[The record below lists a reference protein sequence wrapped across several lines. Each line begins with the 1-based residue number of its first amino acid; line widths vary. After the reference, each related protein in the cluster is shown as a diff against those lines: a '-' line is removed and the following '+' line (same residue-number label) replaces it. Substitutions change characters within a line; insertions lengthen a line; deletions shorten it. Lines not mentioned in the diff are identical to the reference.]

1 MRKSAKINSKK
12 QNKKINNLIRIACI
26 TSALAAYSSSIYAAV
41 VGNNTLPTGQ
51 NWLHGQV
58 TITTPSN
65 NIMNIVQN
73 EQNAV
78 IKWDDFSIGANAEVN
93 FSRENGGNFNVLNY
107 VDSGKVS
114 QIYGGI
120 NAKDGNVFVVNTA
133 GAIIGKSAQINV
145 GSLYVSNKKMNDG
158 ELEAFYN
165 GGDNPTINGFV
176 TGAEIMSLGNI
187 NANKVTFD
195 GDRIVLDIN
204 RLVTNGEQM
213 NARNIIVNTSDKDNK
228 DNIVLGYDAYDEE
241 KGYEYTDKNNKTT
254 VIATVN
260 GSGFTKENGYMWV
273 KTLDQLQEMKTN
285 LKGNYAL
292 NDSIDAIPTN
302 KWNDGK
308 GFESI
313 GKEGN
318 PFKGKFD
325 GLDYNIFGLTINRNE
340 EDNVGLF
347 GYTEGAT
354 INNVTLV
361 SGNIIG
367 GDNVGSVVGYAK
379 NTNISNVTNSVEVS
393 GNSNVGGV
401 VGNFESEDGSN
412 ELKNIVNIG
421 VTKGY
426 ASVGGIA
433 GNMNG
438 GKLTGQSYNLG
449 AVTGIG
455 KEDENIQLNDYS
467 HDIGGLVGSAAN
479 VQLGDGETQIFNQL
493 NITGGYNVGGIVGR
507 INDEGDKEASSINN
521 AVNNGNV
528 LAVGYTMGS
537 YKYQTSNQE
546 MLGRPSSNRDPIY
559 GEKKEEVRIANAGG
573 IAGSV
578 EGNKDNG
585 KITIENVQN
594 NGDVKTKSE
603 EGRNEGNTDVTYDYY
618 IAGNVGGVVGSAN
631 NVNITDAKNVENNI
645 RGAHNVGGIA
655 GYFENGKIDKALNDG
670 GDIMGTGARNENG
683 WVIETLRS
691 NVTNEAGSNEKFR
704 VGNIGGIVGYLY
716 DGEKEQ
722 TTVSNSGNRGN
733 VHSDKVSGNI
743 SNEDDIADSAKASNV
758 GGIVGKINART
769 KSNLDDIKMNPENAS
784 VSNSY
789 NTGKVQG
796 YTGIGGIAGSM
807 WNGAVTYSYNLGNII
822 SSRKAKDDASGGK
835 NTALN
840 MGGIVGDTTEQT
852 HARAVI
858 YNVFNKGT
866 IGDPDFILSGRH
878 VGGIVGRLSGYVD
891 TSFNNGN
898 IYNSHSIVGGI
909 AGYFVSGGI
918 SNVFNTG
925 NIVVNRS
932 PGGVGS
938 WVGGLVGQA
947 SGYFV
952 GEEQKQL
959 SIENAYNLGVVRGQK
974 YVAGIIAGTDNQS
987 AKDPEMGW
995 TLSLKNVYTTGNI
1008 LADNDAGYII
1018 SSNHN
1023 KVTIEKDNICY
1034 LEPDGIFSYLHE
1046 LKKPNLSY
1054 GDKFDADS
1062 NMKESWQKFIGES
1075 GEDTW
1080 RIYDGTTPI
1089 LNVFKPGTMTS
1100 DYFGNDK
1107 YEDYGKFSDDVQYGT
1122 AYDPFLTIINAKND
1136 VDNINVN
1143 WSDAGF
1149 GITEGLVV
1157 NGAGVSITNF
1167 GQKTGSTV
1175 IKDVLPYGGI
1185 IYSDG
1190 LTSIS
1195 SSDGNNIFLGSAAK
1209 IYGSA
1214 VDINSTGDLIINGLV
1229 QSTGNNE
1236 TLKNNGDVAL
1246 SGNNVTVYGEIK
1258 SAQKDE
1264 NIVINGIEKE
1274 YIEPLYSYGEG
1285 DNIDEDTYLVKYI
1298 AEHLG
1303 RYSDEIA
1310 DYVKKKENEMPTISD
1325 YLAKT
1330 VRSKADGDI
1339 TITANKDNEGKFIDN
1354 GNVKVLFG
1362 NEETGFVNAG
1372 DNLTV
1377 SGNDVYMDSDLLV
1390 GGNLTINGNT
1400 SVLDISNIGK
1410 VQTDKGLIDKGLI
1423 DKGLG
1428 DKGKDL
1434 TDDEKALIGLHKFL
1448 DHFQGDSDS
1457 NTITMKGSNE
1467 EVPSDAMITVD
1478 LWGNGAFDLR
1488 KFDLSEGLAE
1498 ILDKEMH
1505 TLSEDLQKLN
1515 LTING
1520 TGNDNGNA
1528 SRNYV
1533 HIWVSDGEQLKG
1545 IQEQVSELAK
1555 DDQDQSKV
1563 QGFLEGNFAL
1573 KNDIDASA
1581 VEMYESIG
1589 KGVEGGFTGKFDGR
1603 GNRIIGLN
1611 VEDGAGIFNKV
1622 GEGGSVDDVKIYS
1635 SNVSGA
1641 GNVGMVAGTNSGSIT
1656 NITTFGNSVAVSGT
1670 GDSVAEDASGMA
1682 GGIVGTNN
1690 GSITNVSSTSIV
1702 ESISKSGAFHLGGI
1716 AGVNEGAASI
1726 KNSESNSALTIT
1738 AGSSQNTGSIG
1749 GIVGTNKGKLN
1760 QVSSSGIISGLYK
1773 HRGNDKELYH
1783 VASHVGGIAGINS
1796 GTIIEAYNDSIV
1808 AGMLY
1813 VGGVVGK
1820 NTGEI
1825 TNIANATY
1833 VYGGENV
1840 GGIVGYNDG
1849 TITDGRNNG
1858 AIFGAKGIEAD
1869 KEIYRDDDIDKKFTV
1884 FTSTGKN
1891 IGGLVGYSGTN
1902 GKMSNL
1908 VNDMSASI
1916 TGYENVGGIIGE
1928 NHGVLTDSQNL
1939 MNKGTISGVTDVGGI
1954 IGENYGIVA
1963 NINNQNTFDIVIN
1976 KAYGSFNDGYKYFGG
1991 IVGHNVKDDN
2001 ETGIVYNVSNS
2012 GNVKV
2017 EGAQF
2022 VGGVIGQN
2030 DGIVLG
2036 TLANSG
2042 TVQGESNV
2050 GGIIGINNNN
2060 IDAASVESKN
2070 AITYLDNKGIKVDN
2084 GKVVLINGAKVKV
2097 DENGQAKFTEFVLH
2111 ENTVE
2116 GQNNV
2121 GGVIGEKKGNITN
2134 SDVINS
2140 VVAKVQGGNNVG
2152 GIIGVNFGNVEGS
2165 RDQED
2170 NYYANHVYNNG
2181 SVSGGENI
2189 GGLIGSNE
2197 KDSKLEAAYNTG
2209 TVEGKANV
2217 GGIAGTNSGT
2227 ISQVFNN
2234 VMIGNPDNK
2243 QNYTV
2248 GSVEGYT
2255 NVGGLVGVNDGKLQY
2270 AYNSSNVSIQTNGGN
2285 IVGTNGERGVI
2296 IGVYDAYNT
2305 NGTFAGQN
2313 LGVISNSYSVS
2324 QYDKNQ
2330 GVTVLSGEKAKD
2342 SDYYEDGFWEKD
2354 ENGENKTWKFYDGL
2368 TNPLLKVFL
2377 TKATYE
2383 GFDGTFNADNF
2394 KGEDGNNAFDQNDW
2408 LVKVGEYKYNYYLY
2422 SQQIIGSYYEDGNF
2436 NPNNLGYDL
2445 DAVFSAPKQPSFWET
2460 EDKYA
2465 WTWDKKREDR
2475 ERKAELHFVSGG
2487 MEL

>member
-1 MRKSAKINSKK
+1 MNI
-12 QNKKINNLIRIACI
+12 
-26 TSALAAYSSSIYAAV
+26 
-41 VGNNTLPTGQ
+41 GQ
-51 NWLHGQV
+51 NG
-58 TITTPSN
+58 
-65 NIMNIVQN
+65 
-73 EQNAV
+73 QNAV

-93 FSRENGGNFNVLNY
+93 FSRENGKNFNVLNY

-120 NAKDGNVFVVNTA
+120 NAKEGNVFVVNTA

-145 GSLYVSNKKMNDG
+145 GSLYVSNKKMDN
-158 ELEAFYN
+158 EQLKAFYT
-165 GGDNPTINGFV
+165 GGANPTINGSV

-213 NARNIIVNTSDKDNK
+213 VAGNIIVNTSNK

-241 KGYEYTDKNNKTT
+241 KGYEYTDEDEDTYKNNKNT

-260 GSGFTKENGYMWV
+260 GVSFTKENGYMWV
-273 KTLDQLQEMKTN
+273 KTLDQLQAMKTN
-285 LKGNYAL
+285 LAGNYAL

-302 KWNDGK
+302 EWNGGK
-308 GFESI
+308 GFKSI
-313 GKEGN
+313 GSIGEEEN
-318 PFKGKFD
+318 PFTGKFD
-325 GLDYNIFGLTINRNE
+325 GLDYNIFGLTINRDGE
-340 EDNVGLF
+340 ENVGLF
-347 GYTEGAT
+347 GYTDGAT

-361 SGNIIG
+361 AGNITG

-379 NTNISNVTNSVEVS
+379 NTNISNVTNSLEVS

-401 VGNFESEDGSN
+401 VGKFESEDGSN
-412 ELKNIVNIG
+412 KLKNIVNIG

-449 AVTGIG
+449 AVTGIDKKG
-455 KEDENIQLNDYS
+455 VNSQLDDYS

-479 VQLGDGETQIFNQL
+479 AQLGDGKTQIFNQL

-507 INDEGDKEASSINN
+507 INDEKGKAASSIKN
-521 AVNNGNV
+521 AVNNGDV
-528 LAVGYTMGS
+528 LAVGYTMGE
-537 YKYQTSNQE
+537 YKYQTSNQNV
-546 MLGRPSSNRDPIY
+546 LGFGTTENTAME
-559 GEKKEEVRIANAGG
+559 GEKTVNVYVANAGG

-578 EGNKDNG
+578 EGWSDNK
-585 KITIENVQN
+585 IEIQNVQN
-594 NGDVKTKSE
+594 NGDVKTETK
-603 EGRNEGNTDVTYDYY
+603 NEQNKENESVTYDYY
-618 IAGNVGGVVGSAN
+618 IAGNIGGVVGSAN
-631 NVNITDAKNVENNI
+631 NANIKDAKNVENNI

-655 GYFENGKIDKALNDG
+655 GYFENGKIDGALNDG
-670 GDIMGTGARNENG
+670 GDIMGTGARNDEG
-683 WVIETLRS
+683 WVTETLRS
-691 NVTNEAGSNEKFR
+691 NVKENSNAGDKEKFN

-716 DGEKEQ
+716 ERKEEQ

-733 VHSDKVSGNI
+733 VHSDKVSGDI
-743 SNEDDIADSAKASNV
+743 INEKDIADSAKASNV
-758 GGIVGKINART
+758 GGIAGKINAQE
-769 KSNLDDIKMNPENAS
+769 KSDLSAIKNNDKKAS

-789 NTGKVQG
+789 NTGKIQG
-796 YTGIGGIAGSM
+796 YTGVGGVVGSM
-807 WNGAVTYSYNLGNII
+807 WNGAVTYSYNLGNIV
-822 SSRKAKDDASGGK
+822 SSRMAENSGGGGK

-866 IGDPDFILSGRH
+866 IGDPDFKLSGRH

-898 IYNSHSIVGGI
+898 IYNSHGVVGGI
-909 AGYFVSGGI
+909 AGYLVSGGI

-925 NIVVNRS
+925 NITVDRS
-932 PGGVGS
+932 RDSILGS
-938 WVGGLVGQA
+938 AVGGLVGDA

-952 GEEQKQL
+952 GEEQNQL

-974 YVAGIIAGTDNQS
+974 YVAGIIASTNDHS
-987 AKDPEMGW
+987 KTKWE
-995 TLSLKNVYTTGNI
+995 LLLKNVYTTGNI
-1008 LADNDAGYII
+1008 WANESSGYII

-1023 KVTIEKDNICY
+1023 DVAIEPNENNKYNIYY

-1046 LKKPNLSY
+1046 KTNKPNDKY
-1054 GDKFDADS
+1054 GEKFVYDG
-1062 NMKESWQKFIGES
+1062 NEQEKWKEFIDNS
-1075 GEDTW
+1075 GEGTW
-1080 RIYDGTTPI
+1080 RIYDNTTPI

-1100 DYFGNDK
+1100 DYFGKDK
-1107 YEDYGKFSDDVQYGT
+1107 CEDYGNFSYDVQYGT
-1122 AYDPFLTIINAKND
+1122 AYDPFLTIINANE
-1136 VDNINVN
+1136 NINVDWN
-1143 WSDAGF
+1143 AAGF
-1149 GITEGLVV
+1149 GIAEGLVV
-1157 NGAGVSITNF
+1157 NGAGVNITNF
-1167 GQKTGSTV
+1167 GQTTDNTAVKN
-1175 IKDVLPYGGI
+1175 VLPYGGV

-1195 SSDGNNIFLGSAAK
+1195 SGDGNNIFLGSAAK

-1236 TLKNNGDVAL
+1236 TLEKNGDIAL

-1274 YIEPLYSYGEG
+1274 YIEDLYSYGEG
-1285 DNIDEDTYLVKYI
+1285 DTIDKDTYLVKYI

-1303 RYSDEIA
+1303 KCSDEIA
-1310 DYVKKKENEMPTISD
+1310 KYVETKENEMPTISD

-1339 TITANKDNEGKFIDN
+1339 IITANKDNEGKFIDN

-1372 DNLTV
+1372 GNLTV

-1410 VQTDKGLIDKGLI
+1410 VQTDKGLIDNEF
-1423 DKGLG
+1423 G
-1428 DKGKDL
+1428 DKVKDL
-1434 TDDEKALIGLHKFL
+1434 TDDQKALIGLHKFL
-1448 DHFQGDSDS
+1448 DHFQNDKTIIMQDSS
-1457 NTITMKGSNE
+1457 GGNK
-1467 EVPSDAMITVD
+1467 SDAMITVD
-1478 LWGNGAFDLR
+1478 LWGDGAFDLS
-1488 KFDLSEGLAE
+1488 KFDLNDDLAN
-1498 ILDKEMH
+1498 ILAKDKGH

-1520 TGNDNGNA
+1520 KGNTGNDEGAA
-1528 SRNYV
+1528 SRKYV

-1545 IQEQVSELAK
+1545 IQEQVLELANG
-1555 DDQDQSKV
+1555 QDKSKV
-1563 QGFLEGNFAL
+1563 QDFLEGNFAL
-1573 KNDIDASA
+1573 KNDIDASD
-1581 VEMYESIG
+1581 VDDYKSIG
-1589 KGVEGGFTGKFDGR
+1589 EGVEGGFTGKFDGR

-1611 VEDGAGIFNKV
+1611 IEGGAGIFNKI

-1670 GDSVAEDASGMA
+1670 VSGMA
-1682 GGIVGTNN
+1682 GGIVGNNN

-1702 ESISKSGAFHLGGI
+1702 ESTSQENAAFHLGGI
-1716 AGVNEGAASI
+1716 AGVNEGAALI

-1738 AGSSQNTGSIG
+1738 ADSSENTGSIG
-1749 GIVGTNKGKLN
+1749 GIVGTNKGELN

-1869 KEIYRDDDIDKKFTV
+1869 KAIYRDDDIDKKFPV
-1884 FTSTGKN
+1884 STSTGKN

-1954 IGENYGIVA
+1954 IGENYGIVS

-1976 KAYGSFNDGYKYFGG
+1976 KAYESSNDGYKYFGG
-1991 IVGHNVKDDN
+1991 IVGHNVKDNN

-2042 TVQGESNV
+2042 NVEGESNV
-2050 GGIIGINNNN
+2050 GGIIGINNNS
-2060 IDAASVESKN
+2060 IDATSVESKDD
-2070 AITYLDNKGIKVDN
+2070 ITYLGDKGIKVDN
-2084 GKVVLINGAKVKV
+2084 GKVVLINGAKVRV

-2111 ENTVE
+2111 GNTVK
-2116 GQNNV
+2116 GVTNV
-2121 GGVIGEKKGNITN
+2121 GGVIGENTGNITN

-2140 VVAKVQGGNNVG
+2140 VVANVQGGDNVG
-2152 GIIGVNFGNVEGS
+2152 GIIGVNSGNVAGS
-2165 RDQED
+2165 RDKED

-2181 SVSGGENI
+2181 SVSGDDNI
-2189 GGLIGSNE
+2189 GGLIGENNG
-2197 KDSKLEAAYNTG
+2197 DLEAAYNTG
-2209 TVEGKANV
+2209 TVQGEDKV

-2234 VMIGNPDNK
+2234 VMIGNKDNEQK
-2243 QNYTV
+2243 YAV

-2255 NVGGLVGVNDGKLQY
+2255 NVGGLVGVNDGNLQY
-2270 AYNSSNVSIQTNGGN
+2270 AYNSSNVESTNGGN
-2285 IVGTNGERGVI
+2285 IVGTNGEKGVI
-2296 IGVYDAYNT
+2296 NGVYDAYNHDGNFFNQN
-2305 NGTFAGQN
+2305 NGK
-2313 LGVISNSYSVS
+2313 IENSYSVS

-2330 GVTVLSGEKAKD
+2330 GVTVLSDEEAKD
-2342 SDYYEDGFWEKD
+2342 SYYYKNGFGEKD
-2354 ENGENKTWKFYDGL
+2354 GNGTWKFYDGL

-2383 GFDGTFNADNF
+2383 GFDGTFDKKNF
-2394 KGEDGNNAFDQNDW
+2394 EGADGNNAFEQNNW
-2408 LVKVGEYKYNYYLY
+2408 LVQVGEYKYNYYLY

-2445 DAVFSAPKQPSFWET
+2445 DAVFNAPKQPSFWEA

-2475 ERKAELHFVSGG
+2475 ERKAELHFISGG

>member
-41 VGNNTLPTGQ
+41 VGNNTLPTR
-51 NWLHGQV
+51 NEEWLHGSGN
-58 TITTPSN
+58 ITTPSN

-78 IKWDDFSIGANAEVN
+78 IKWNDFSIGANAEVN
-93 FSRENGGNFNVLNY
+93 FSRENGKNFNVLNY

-120 NAKDGNVFVVNTA
+120 NAKEGNVFVVNTA

-145 GSLYVSNKKMNDG
+145 GSLYVSNKKMDNG
-158 ELEAFYN
+158 ELKAFYD
-165 GGDNPTINGFV
+165 GGTNPTINGFV

-187 NANKVTFD
+187 NANKVTFE

-213 NARNIIVNTSDKDNK
+213 KADDILLKTSSKN
-228 DNIVLGYDAYDEE
+228 NVVAGYDAYDEGS
-241 KGYEYTDKNNKTT
+241 KSYVGKNTDEE
-254 VIATVN
+254 IATIKI
-260 GSGFTKENGYMWV
+260 GSSEEKFTKAEGYMWV
-273 KTLDQLQEMKTN
+273 KTLDQLQAMNTN
-285 LKGNYAL
+285 LEGNYAL

-302 KWNDGK
+302 EWDGGK

-313 GKEGN
+313 GEEEK
-318 PFKGKFD
+318 PFTGKFD
-325 GLDYNIFGLTINRNE
+325 GLDYNIFGLTIKRDGE
-340 EDNVGLF
+340 ENVGLF
-347 GYTEGAT
+347 GYTDGAT

-361 SGNIIG
+361 AGNIIG

-401 VGNFESEDGSN
+401 VGKFESEYGSN

-421 VTKGY
+421 VTKGH

-449 AVTGIG
+449 AVIGIG
-455 KEDENIQLNDYS
+455 KEDENSQLVDYS
-467 HDIGGLVGSAAN
+467 YDIGGLVGSAAN

-493 NITGGYNVGGIVGR
+493 NITGGYNVGGIVGS
-507 INDEGDKEASSINN
+507 IKDKDEAGKQASSINN
-521 AVNNGNV
+521 AVNNGDV
-528 LAVGYTMGS
+528 LAVGYTMGE
-537 YKYQTSNQE
+537 YKYQTSNQNVLGNGDKCYDE
-546 MLGRPSSNRDPIY
+546 MQ
-559 GEKKEEVRIANAGG
+559 GEKTVNVYVANAGG

-578 EGNKDNG
+578 ESWSDK
-585 KITIENVQN
+585 KIEIQNVQN
-594 NGDVKTKSE
+594 NGDVKTETK
-603 EGRNEGNTDVTYDYY
+603 NEQNKENGSVTYDYY

-631 NVNITDAKNVENNI
+631 NANIKDAKNVENNI

-655 GYFENGKIDKALNDG
+655 GYFENGKIDGALNDG
-670 GDIMGTGARNENG
+670 GDIMGTGARNDVG
-683 WVIETLRS
+683 WVTETLRS
-691 NVTNEAGSNEKFR
+691 NVKENNNAGDNEKFN

-716 DGEKEQ
+716 EGGEEQ

-733 VHSDKVSGNI
+733 VHSDKVSDNI
-743 SNEDDIADSAKASNV
+743 INEKDIVDSAKASNV
-758 GGIVGKINART
+758 GGIVGKINAKE
-769 KSNLDDIKMNPENAS
+769 KSDLSAIKNNDKKAS

-789 NTGKVQG
+789 NTGKIQG
-796 YTGIGGIAGSM
+796 YTGVGGVVGSM
-807 WNGAVTYSYNLGNII
+807 WNGAVTYSYNLGNIV
-822 SSRKAKDDASGGK
+822 SSRMAEDSGGGGK

-866 IGDPDFILSGRH
+866 IGDADFKLSGRH

-898 IYNSHSIVGGI
+898 IYNSHGVVGGI
-909 AGYFVSGGI
+909 AGYLVSGGI

-925 NIVVNRS
+925 NITVDRS
-932 PGGVGS
+932 RDTNLGS
-938 WVGGLVGQA
+938 AVGGLVGDA

-952 GEEQKQL
+952 GEEEKQL
-959 SIENAYNLGVVRGQK
+959 SIENAYNLGVVRGDK
-974 YVAGIIAGTDNQS
+974 YVAGIIASTNNHS
-987 AKDPEMGW
+987 KTNW
-995 TLSLKNVYTTGNI
+995 KLSLKNVYTTGNI
-1008 LADNDAGYII
+1008 WANNSAGYII
-1018 SSNHN
+1018 ANTDGGANGKLYENVFYMS
-1023 KVTIEKDNICY
+1023 
-1034 LEPDGIFSYLHE
+1034 PDGIFEYLHKLE
-1046 LKKPNLSY
+1046 PPKSLG
-1054 GDKFDADS
+1054 GDKVTYDS
-1062 NMKESWQKFIGES
+1062 NNENNWDTFIKNS
-1075 GEDTW
+1075 GDGTW

-1100 DYFGNDK
+1100 DYFGKDK
-1107 YEDYGKFSDDVQYGT
+1107 YEDYDNFSNDVQYGT
-1122 AYDPFLTIINAKND
+1122 AYDPFLTIINANK
-1136 VDNINVN
+1136 NINVDWN
-1143 WSDAGF
+1143 SAGF
-1149 GITEGLVV
+1149 GIAEGLVV

-1175 IKDVLPYGGI
+1175 VKDVLPYGGI

-1214 VDINSTGDLIINGLV
+1214 VEINSGGDLIINGLV

-1285 DNIDEDTYLVKYI
+1285 DTIDPTTYLVKYI
-1298 AEHLG
+1298 TEHLG
-1303 RYSDEIA
+1303 TYNDRIA
-1310 DYVKKKENEMPTISD
+1310 EYVKNKENEMPTISD

-1330 VRSKADGDI
+1330 VESKADGDI
-1339 TITANKDNEGKFIDN
+1339 TITANKENEGKFIDN

-1372 DNLTV
+1372 GNLTV

-1410 VQTDKGLIDKGLI
+1410 VQTDKGLIDKGL
-1423 DKGLG
+1423 G
-1428 DKGKDL
+1428 DEGKDL

-1448 DHFQGDSDS
+1448 DHFQNDKTIIMQDSS
-1457 NTITMKGSNE
+1457 GGNT
-1467 EVPSDAMITVD
+1467 SDAMITVD
-1478 LWGNGAFDLR
+1478 LWGNGEFDLS
-1488 KFDLSEGLAE
+1488 KFDLNDDLAN
-1498 ILDKEMH
+1498 ILNKDNGH

-1520 TGNDNGNA
+1520 TGNDEGAA
-1528 SRNYV
+1528 SRKYV

-1545 IQEQVSELAK
+1545 IQEKVSELAG
-1555 DDQDQSKV
+1555 DQDKNKV
-1563 QGFLEGNFAL
+1563 QGFLKGNFAL

-1581 VEMYESIG
+1581 VEGYKSIG
-1589 KGVEGGFTGKFDGR
+1589 EGVEGGFTGKFDGR

-1611 VEDGAGIFNKV
+1611 IEKGAGIFNEIGKD
-1622 GEGGSVDDVKIYS
+1622 GSVDDVKIYS

-1656 NITTFGNSVAVSGT
+1656 NITTFGNSVAGSDEV
-1670 GDSVAEDASGMA
+1670 SGMA
-1682 GGIVGTNN
+1682 GGIVGNNN
-1690 GSITNVSSTSIV
+1690 GRITNVSSTSIV
-1702 ESISKSGAFHLGGI
+1702 ESISDTEGAFHLGGI
-1716 AGVNEGAASI
+1716 AGVNEKDALI
-1726 KNSESNSALTIT
+1726 ENSESNSALTIT

-1749 GIVGTNKGKLN
+1749 GIVGNNNGKLN

-1869 KEIYRDDDIDKKFTV
+1869 KEIYRDDDIDKKFPV

-1976 KAYGSFNDGYKYFGG
+1976 KAYESSNDGYKYFGG

-2050 GGIIGINNNN
+2050 GGIIGINKNG
-2060 IDAASVESKN
+2060 IDATSVISPE
-2070 AITYLDNKGIKVDN
+2070 AIKDLAQKGIKVDN

-2111 ENTVE
+2111 GNTVK
-2116 GQNNV
+2116 GVTNV
-2121 GGVIGEKKGNITN
+2121 GGVIGENTGNITN

-2140 VVAKVQGGNNVG
+2140 VVAEVEGENNVG
-2152 GIIGVNFGNVEGS
+2152 GIIGVNAGNVAGS
-2165 RDQED
+2165 RDKED

-2181 SVSGGENI
+2181 SVFGDENI
-2189 GGLIGSNE
+2189 GGLIGENNGTI
-2197 KDSKLEAAYNTG
+2197 DAAYNTG
-2209 TVEGKANV
+2209 TVEGKVNV

-2234 VMIGNPDNK
+2234 VMIGNKDSEQK
-2243 QNYTV
+2243 YTV
-2248 GSVEGYT
+2248 GSVKGET
-2255 NVGGLVGVNDGKLQY
+2255 NVGGLVGVNNGNLQY
-2270 AYNSSNVSIQTNGGN
+2270 AYNSSNVESTNGGN
-2285 IVGTNGERGVI
+2285 IVGTNGDKGVI

-2313 LGVISNSYSVS
+2313 IGVISNSYSVS
-2324 QYDKNQ
+2324 KDDKNKD
-2330 GVTVLSGEKAKD
+2330 VTVLSGEKAKD

-2383 GFDGTFNADNF
+2383 GFDGTFDKKNF
-2394 KGEDGNNAFDQNDW
+2394 EGADGNNAFEQNNW
-2408 LVKVGEYKYNYYLY
+2408 LVQVGEYKYNYYLY

-2445 DAVFSAPKQPSFWET
+2445 DAVFNAPKQPSFWEA

-2475 ERKAELHFVSGG
+2475 ERKAELHFISGG

>member
-1 MRKSAKINSKK
+1 
-12 QNKKINNLIRIACI
+12 
-26 TSALAAYSSSIYAAV
+26 
-41 VGNNTLPTGQ
+41 
-51 NWLHGQV
+51 
-58 TITTPSN
+58 
-65 NIMNIVQN
+65 MNIVQN
-73 EQNAV
+73 GQNAV

-93 FSRENGGNFNVLNY
+93 FSSNAKGLDGNFNVLNY

-120 NAKDGNVFVVNTA
+120 NAKEGNVFVVNTA

-145 GSLYVSNKKMNDG
+145 GSLYVSNKKMDN
-158 ELEAFYN
+158 EQLKAFYT
-165 GGDNPTINGFV
+165 GEANPTINGSV

-213 NARNIIVNTSDKDNK
+213 VAGNIIVNTSNK

-241 KGYEYTDKNNKTT
+241 KGYEYTDEDEDTYKNNKNT

-260 GSGFTKENGYMWV
+260 GVSFTKENGYMWV
-273 KTLDQLQEMKTN
+273 KTLDQLQAMKTN
-285 LKGNYAL
+285 LAGNYAL

-302 KWNDGK
+302 EWNGGK
-308 GFESI
+308 GFKSI
-313 GKEGN
+313 GSIGEEEN
-318 PFKGKFD
+318 PFTGKFD
-325 GLDYNIFGLTINRNE
+325 GLDYNIFGLTINRDE
-340 EDNVGLF
+340 EENVGLF
-347 GYTEGAT
+347 GYTDGAT

-361 SGNIIG
+361 AGNITG

-401 VGNFESEDGSN
+401 VGKFESEDGSN

-449 AVTGIG
+449 AVTGIDKKG
-455 KEDENIQLNDYS
+455 VNSQLDDYS

-479 VQLGDGETQIFNQL
+479 AQLGDGKTQIFNQL
-493 NITGGYNVGGIVGR
+493 NITGGYNVGGIAGR
-507 INDEGDKEASSINN
+507 INDEKGKAASSIKN
-521 AVNNGNV
+521 AVNNGDV
-528 LAVGYTMGS
+528 LAVGYTMGE
-537 YKYQTSNQE
+537 YKYQTSNQNV
-546 MLGRPSSNRDPIY
+546 LGFGTTENTAME
-559 GEKKEEVRIANAGG
+559 GEKTVNVYVANAGG

-578 EGNKDNG
+578 EGWSDNK
-585 KITIENVQN
+585 IEIQNVQN
-594 NGDVKTKSE
+594 NGDVKTETK
-603 EGRNEGNTDVTYDYY
+603 NEQNKENESVTYDYY

-631 NVNITDAKNVENNI
+631 NANIKDAKNVENNI

-655 GYFENGKIDKALNDG
+655 GYFENGKVDGALNDG
-670 GDIMGTGARNENG
+670 GDIMGTGARNDEG

-691 NVTNEAGSNEKFR
+691 NVEHNNNAGDNEKFN

-716 DGEKEQ
+716 EREEEQ

-743 SNEDDIADSAKASNV
+743 ISEKDIADSAKASNV
-758 GGIVGKINART
+758 GGIVGKINAQV
-769 KSNLDDIKMNPENAS
+769 KSDLSDIKKNAGKAS

-789 NTGKVQG
+789 NTGKIQG
-796 YTGIGGIAGSM
+796 YTGVGGVVGSM
-807 WNGAVTYSYNLGNII
+807 WNGAVTYSYNIGDII
-822 SSRKAKDDASGGK
+822 SSRKAKDDASGGR

-866 IGDPDFILSGRH
+866 IGDPDFKLSGRH

-898 IYNSHSIVGGI
+898 IYNSHGIVGGI

-932 PGGVGS
+932 PDGAGS
-938 WVGGLVGQA
+938 AVGGLVGDA

-952 GEEQKQL
+952 GKEEKNQL

-974 YVAGIIAGTDNQS
+974 YVAGIIASTNDHSKTQ
-987 AKDPEMGW
+987 W

-1008 LADNDAGYII
+1008 WANDNSGYII
-1018 SSNHN
+1018 AKHDGGAEK
-1023 KVTIEKDNICY
+1023 KVSENVVY
-1034 LEPDGIFSYLHE
+1034 MPPDGIFEYLH
-1046 LKKPNLSY
+1046 KQKNPNSSY
-1054 GDKFDADS
+1054 GDNLAYDS
-1062 NMKESWQKFIGES
+1062 NKKASWESFINNSKKEENDPEI
-1075 GEDTW
+1075 W

-1100 DYFGNDK
+1100 DYFGKDK
-1107 YEDYGKFSDDVQYGT
+1107 YEDYGNFSDDVQYGT
-1122 AYDPFLTIINAKND
+1122 AYDPFLTIIKANE
-1136 VDNINVN
+1136 NINVDWN
-1143 WSDAGF
+1143 AAGF
-1149 GITEGLVV
+1149 GIAEGLVV

-1167 GQKTGSTV
+1167 GQKTDSTAV
-1175 IKDVLPYGGI
+1175 KDVLPYGGI

-1214 VDINSTGDLIINGLV
+1214 VKINSSGDLIINGLV
-1229 QSTGNNE
+1229 QSTGIENAKLDN
-1236 TLKNNGDVAL
+1236 TDNTTIKNGDVAL

-1258 SAQKDE
+1258 SAQTGE
-1264 NIVINGIEKE
+1264 NIVINGIEKK
-1274 YIEPLYSYGEG
+1274 YIEDLYSYGKG
-1285 DNIDEDTYLVKYI
+1285 NYIDKTTYLVKYI

-1303 RYSDEIA
+1303 TDSDRIA
-1310 DYVKKKENEMPTISD
+1310 DYVKNKENEMPTISD

-1330 VRSKADGDI
+1330 VESKADGDI
-1339 TITANKDNEGKFIDN
+1339 TITAN
-1354 GNVKVLFG
+1354 NVKVLFG

-1372 DNLTV
+1372 GNLTV

-1410 VQTDKGLIDKGLI
+1410 VQTDKGLIDNEFGN
-1423 DKGLG
+1423 DV
-1428 DKGKDL
+1428 KDL
-1434 TDDEKALIGLHKFL
+1434 TDDQKALIGLHKFL
-1448 DHFQGDSDS
+1448 DHFQGVEKNSISIDS
-1457 NTITMKGSNE
+1457 
-1467 EVPSDAMITVD
+1467 SDAMITVD
-1478 LWGNGAFDLR
+1478 LWGDGAFDLS
-1488 KFDLSEGLAE
+1488 KFDLNDGLAN
-1498 ILDKEMH
+1498 ILAKDKGH

-1520 TGNDNGNA
+1520 TGNTGNDEGA
-1528 SRNYV
+1528 VSRKYV

-1545 IQEQVSELAK
+1545 IQEQVLELAK

-1563 QGFLEGNFAL
+1563 QDFLEGNFAL

-1581 VEMYESIG
+1581 VDDYKSIG
-1589 KGVEGGFTGKFDGR
+1589 EGVEGGFTGKFDGR

-1611 VEDGAGIFNKV
+1611 IEGGAGIFNKIC
-1622 GEGGSVDDVKIYS
+1622 EGGSVDDVKIYS

-1670 GDSVAEDASGMA
+1670 VSGMA
-1682 GGIVGTNN
+1682 GGIVGNNN

-1702 ESISKSGAFHLGGI
+1702 ESTSQEDAAFHLGGI
-1716 AGVNEGAASI
+1716 AGVNEGAALI

-1738 AGSSQNTGSIG
+1738 ADSSENTGSIG
-1749 GIVGTNKGKLN
+1749 GIVGTNKGELN

-1773 HRGNDKELYH
+1773 HRGNGKELYH

-1796 GTIIEAYNDSIV
+1796 GTIEEAYNDSIV

-1869 KEIYRDDDIDKKFTV
+1869 KEIYRDDDIDKEFLV

-1976 KAYGSFNDGYKYFGG
+1976 KAYGSSNDDYKYFGG
-1991 IVGHNVKDDN
+1991 IVGHNVKD
-2001 ETGIVYNVSNS
+2001 GIVYNVSNS

-2017 EGAQF
+2017 DEAQY

-2042 TVQGESNV
+2042 NVEGESNV
-2050 GGIIGINNNN
+2050 GGIIGINNNS
-2060 IDAASVESKN
+2060 IDATSISTDV
-2070 AITYLDNKGIKVDN
+2070 ITYLDDKGIKVDN

-2111 ENTVE
+2111 GNTVS
-2116 GQNNV
+2116 GQNSV
-2121 GGVIGEKKGNITN
+2121 GGVIGENTGNITN

-2140 VVAKVQGGNNVG
+2140 VVAKVQGENNVG
-2152 GIIGVNFGNVEGS
+2152 GIIGVNSGEVAGS
-2165 RDQED
+2165 RDED
-2170 NYYANHVYNNG
+2170 DLYYANHVYNNG
-2181 SVSGGENI
+2181 SVSGDENI
-2189 GGLIGSNE
+2189 GGLIGLNE
-2197 KDSKLEAAYNTG
+2197 TASKLDAAYNTG
-2209 TVEGKANV
+2209 TVEGKVNV

-2234 VMIGNPDNK
+2234 VMIDTKDNEQK
-2243 QNYTV
+2243 YTV
-2248 GSVEGYT
+2248 GSVKGDT
-2255 NVGGLVGVNDGKLQY
+2255 NVGGLVGVNNGNLQK
-2270 AYNSSNVSIQTNGGN
+2270 AYNSSNVNSANGGN
-2285 IVGTNGERGVI
+2285 IVGTNSGVI
-2296 IGVYDAYNT
+2296 SGVYDAYNHDGKFVNQNN
-2305 NGTFAGQN
+2305 NGT
-2313 LGVISNSYSVS
+2313 IENSYSVS

-2330 GVTVLSGEKAKD
+2330 GVTILSGEKAKD
-2342 SDYYEDGFWEKD
+2342 SYYYEDGFLGKD

-2445 DAVFSAPKQPSFWET
+2445 DAVFSAPKQPSFWEA